1 MKKTI
6 SLFSP
11 LRSWTQKLV
20 SSAFPRNVKSLRLP
34 LCLWNL
40 TLPEFKKNWAFQE
53 NICIF
58 FVEDIDFLKLT
69 LKYTVDQISYLSL
82 RFDILHKRLL
92 YVRTVLISDTQ
103 NFFHSFM
110 VCRYCSAFQLLRIL
124 KFQVSHFRMCINAK
138 PNGKHIF
145 LWKSRFHFWDYVYM
159 YLSSRQFLK

>member
-40 TLPEFKKNWAFQE
+40 TLPEFKKIWAFQE

-82 RFDILHKRLL
+82 RFDILHTRLL

-103 NFFHSFM
+103 NSSLVYGLSVLLCLSATQNPEILGFSTSHVYKCKTKRQTDFFM
-110 VCRYCSAFQLLRIL
+110 
-124 KFQVSHFRMCINAK
+124 KK
-138 PNGKHIF
+138 
-145 LWKSRFHFWDYVYM
+145 
-159 YLSSRQFLK
+159 